1 MGARFADL
9 RVGTKIIATVAVVA
23 VIMLVIGGLA
33 WSRMGSLDDRIQGIK
48 STNIARLNNL
58 VAVRGG
64 LADAYRGL
72 FVYKASQPAAQPAAE
87 EEAKAGQAAVDEA
100 WAAYIA
106 TPDPSAAWKN
116 NVQTFSENWTPYKA
130 LVNVLILGDPAPSDG
145 SVPTD
150 PQAQSAA
157 WLAAEQKMNDALD
170 TLTALERSQAGAA
183 SADAHEEADAAK
195 TLIAALI
202 VAGLIIAL

>member
-1 MGARFADL
+1 MAGRFADL
-9 RVGTKIIATVAVVA
+9 RVGTKIIVTVAVVA

-33 WSRMGSLDDRIQGIK
+33 WSRMGSLDDRIQGIE
-48 STNIARLNNL
+48 SSNIARLNNL

-64 LADAYRGL
+64 LSDSYRGL
-72 FVYKASQPAAQPAAE
+72 FVYKASPAAAQPAAKT
-87 EEAKAGQAAVDEA
+87 ATQDGQAAVDEA
-100 WAAYIA
+100 WDAYMS
-106 TPDPSAAWKN
+106 TPDSSTAWKN
-116 NVQTFSENWTPYKA
+116 GVATFDESWTQYKA
-130 LVNVLILGDPAPSDG
+130 LVNLLIFGDQPPSG
-145 SVPTD
+145 VTVPSGT
-150 PQAQSAA
+150 QAQAAA
-157 WLAAEQKMNDALD
+157 WNTAEETMNDTLD